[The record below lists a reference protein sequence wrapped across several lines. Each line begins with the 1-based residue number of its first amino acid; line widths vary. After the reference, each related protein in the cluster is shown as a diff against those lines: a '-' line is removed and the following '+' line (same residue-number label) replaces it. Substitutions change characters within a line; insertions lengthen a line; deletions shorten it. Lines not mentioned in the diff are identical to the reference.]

1 MNDKIQ
7 LYLEVANYLG
17 DERNKSILEGLLS
30 RRQKQVFYLPVVG
43 QFSAGKSK
51 LINTLL
57 EQPLLPT
64 KTTETTALVTSIM
77 YGFKQVILEKYDG
90 TLIEYPFDEL
100 KTLHQ
105 DATDRL
111 KQGKHIHV
119 QMEHRLLK
127 TGMIFIDTPGL
138 NTVINS
144 HEAFTYEMLPY
155 ADYAIYVIG
164 RGISAADCDVI
175 AYLLKQGIDLTFVR
189 AKIDTIQ
196 DEPIEAVIEEDR
208 TLLRSLL
215 TTGVEPRYFAV
226 STDVPE
232 LVPANQEMSLAGL
245 RQYLQ
250 EELADHAGRMASD
263 AAERRLAVIGNE
275 LQRTLVKRQQ
285 EIQNL
290 EQCELSELES
300 QLVALRQEQ
309 RLFDQEKSRLAV
321 GVFNQVRRA
330 EVAASQE
337 VKAAANKSVA
347 DYKIALDSCASTEE
361 MHKKAPTFANKSTNE
376 FLEKVRSV
384 LADET
389 QALITAARSDYSNIA
404 RKIETDLRDQLG
416 QHTFQI
422 DVFEPDVTEMDDY
435 AERRLA
441 DLSDKVGAVRDAA
454 LHQDEEIR
462 RLGLAREEIVASLS
476 ELAALEQEV
485 KNNLAEHGSY
495 VPPLIHDPG
504 SNTCQNV
511 FGRIGSLLD
520 IALIFAP
527 ISAGGAVK
535 AGAQAAKAAK
545 AAEGATKV
553 AKIAKVA
560 KVVQK
565 SARYLHEVRQNDA
578 LPERIKETG
587 VLDYLTLEFL
597 LSKAGEQFDRKP
609 CTYVDVNMEQAYFQK
624 KEKLES
630 EYAATIRTRL
640 AREEAVGLLS
650 DKLAKKEREKQLKSE
665 YADQM
670 AASLERERREL
681 KIEGE
686 RLALERYSKD
696 LCYDA
701 EGQYSQY
708 SAKLFQQYGQYLAKV
723 SSDIIIYHTAEIDKE
738 LQRKAESIALLLEQ
752 RNTIADRL
760 AVEKQQIDQYLT
772 VVVDREH

>member
-1 MNDKIQ
+1 MTDKIK
-7 LYLEVANYLG
+7 LYLEVTNYLG

-30 RRQKQVFYLPVVG
+30 RRQKQVFYLPVIG

-64 KTTETTALVTSIM
+64 KATETTALVTSIM
-77 YGFKQVILEKYDG
+77 YGSNQVILEKHDG
-90 TLIEYPFDEL
+90 SLIEYPFDEL

-105 DATDRL
+105 DATDCV

-119 QMEHRLLK
+119 QMEHKLLK
-127 TGMIFIDTPGL
+127 TGMTFIDTPGL

-175 AYLLKQGIDLTFVR
+175 AYLLKLGIDLSFVR
-189 AKIDTIQ
+189 TKIDTIQ
-196 DEPIEAVIEEDR
+196 DEPIETVIEADR
-208 TLLRSLL
+208 TLLRSIL

-226 STDVPE
+226 STDVPD
-232 LVPANQEMSLAGL
+232 LVPANQGMSLAGL

-250 EELADHAGRMASD
+250 EELADQAGRQASD
-263 AAERRLAVIGNE
+263 ATERRLAVIGSE

-290 EQCELSELES
+290 EQCELSELEG

-309 RLFDQEKSRLAV
+309 RVFDQEKSRLAV

-330 EVAASQE
+330 EVAVRQE
-337 VKAAANKSVA
+337 VKAAVDESVA
-347 DYKIALDSCASTEE
+347 DYKIALDTCASTEE
-361 MHKKAPTFANKSTNE
+361 MHKKAPTFANMSTNE

-384 LADET
+384 LAEET

-416 QHTFQI
+416 QHIFQI
-422 DVFEPDVTEMDDY
+422 DVIEPDFTEMNDY

-441 DLSDKVGAVRDAA
+441 EVADKVEAVRAAA

-462 RLGLAREEIVASLS
+462 RLGLAREEIAASLF

-485 KNNLAEHGSY
+485 KNNLTEHGSY
-495 VPPLIHDPG
+495 VPTLIHDPG
-504 SNTCQNV
+504 SNTCKNV

-527 ISAGGAVK
+527 IPAGKAK
-535 AGAQAAKAAK
+535 AGAQAAKALK
-545 AAEGATKV
+545 GATKV
-553 AKIAKVA
+553 AEIAKVA
-560 KVVQK
+560 KVAQK
-565 SARYLHEVRQNDA
+565 CARYLHEVRQNDA
-578 LPERIKETG
+578 LPEQIKETG
-587 VLDYLTLEFL
+587 ILDYLTLEYL
-597 LSKAGEQFDRKP
+597 LSKAGEQLDRKP
-609 CTYVDVNMEQAYFQK
+609 YTYVDVNEEQAYFQK

-630 EYAATIRTRL
+630 EYAAAIRTRL
-640 AREEAVGLLS
+640 AREENVGLIS
-650 DKLAKKEREKQLKSE
+650 DKLAKIEREKQLKSE

-670 AASLERERREL
+670 AASLERELREL
-681 KIEGE
+681 KIEGQ
-686 RLALERYSKD
+686 RLARERYSKE

-701 EGQYSQY
+701 EVQYSQY
-708 SAKLFQQYGQYLAKV
+708 SARLFQQYSQYLAKI
-723 SSDIIIYHTAEIDKE
+723 SSDIIIYHTAEIEKQ
-738 LQRKAESIALLLEQ
+738 LQRKTESIAFLLEQ
-752 RNTIADRL
+752 RNSIEDRL

-772 VVVDREH
+772 VVADREQ